1 MCESAAPGGA
11 TCGTVNAMAAHT
23 SRSTDEKVKALEVAL
38 CEMRRVIVAYSG
50 GADSTFLA
58 AVANQALGQASL
70 AVTARSPSLAP
81 SELEQAVRVAD
92 ELGLNHRVIDTNEV
106 EREDYRAND
115 PNRCYFCKEELYSHL
130 SALPEAEQAQIVNGH
145 NLDDT
150 GDFRPGINSAKKRGI
165 RSPLIEAGLT
175 KAEIREQSRRLGLP
189 TWDKPA
195 QACLSSRIPYGTP
208 ITVDALSR
216 VAQAESYL
224 RELGIERLRV
234 RHHDTIARIEVD
246 PDDFPT
252 LLEQQNRREI
262 MERFRSIGYAYAAID
277 LDGFR
282 SGSMNETLRGL
293 RRKHGEN
300 GAFQA
305 E

>member
-1 MCESAAPGGA
+1 M
-11 TCGTVNAMAAHT
+11 VNAMAVHT
-23 SRSTDEKVKALEVAL
+23 STSTDEKVKALEAAL
-38 CEMRRVIVAYSG
+38 LEMRRVIVAYSG

-58 AVANQALGQASL
+58 AVANQTLGQASL
-70 AVTARSPSLAP
+70 AVTARSASLSP
-81 SELEQAVRVAD
+81 SELEQAVRVAG
-92 ELGLNHRVIDTNEV
+92 EIGLNHRVIDTNEV
-106 EREDYRAND
+106 ERDDYRAND

-130 SALPEAEQAQIVNGH
+130 SALPEAEHAQIVNGH

-150 GDFRPGINSAKKRGI
+150 GDFRPGIGSAKKRGI

-175 KAEIREQSRRLGLP
+175 KSEIREHSRRLGLP
-189 TWDKPA
+189 TWNKPA

-246 PDDFPT
+246 PDDFPV
-252 LLEQQNRREI
+252 LIEQRTRREI
-262 MERFRSIGYAYAAID
+262 AERFRSIGYSYVAID

-282 SGSMNETLRGL
+282 SGSMNEALRDQ
-293 RRKHGEN
+293 RRKHGAN
-300 GAFQA
+300 GGFQA

>member
-1 MCESAAPGGA
+1 
-11 TCGTVNAMAAHT
+11 MAAHT
-23 SRSTDEKVKALEVAL
+23 STSTDEKVKALEGAL

-106 EREDYRAND
+106 ERDDYRAND

-130 SALPEAEQAQIVNGH
+130 SALPEAEHAQIVNGH

-282 SGSMNETLRGL
+282 SGSMNETLQGL
-293 RRKHGEN
+293 RRRRGEN
-300 GAFQA
+300 GAFQT

>member
-1 MCESAAPGGA
+1 
-11 TCGTVNAMAAHT
+11 MAAHMST
-23 SRSTDEKVKALEVAL
+23 STDEKVKALEGAL

-81 SELEQAVRVAD
+81 SELEQAVRVAG

-106 EREDYRAND
+106 ERDDYRAND

-165 RSPLIEAGLT
+165 RSPLVEAGLT

-189 TWDKPA
+189 TWNKPA

-262 MERFRSIGYAYAAID
+262 MERFRSIGYSYVAID

-293 RRKHGEN
+293 RRRRGEN
-300 GAFQA
+300 GGFQA

>member
-1 MCESAAPGGA
+1 MCESAAAGGA
-11 TCGTVNAMAAHT
+11 TCGTVNAMASHT
-23 SRSTDEKVKALEVAL
+23 SMSTDEKMRVLEGAL

-130 SALPEAEQAQIVNGH
+130 SALPEAEHAQIVNGH

-246 PDDFPT
+246 PDEFPI
-252 LLEQQNRREI
+252 LLEPQNRREI
-262 MERFRSIGYAYAAID
+262 TERFRSIGYSYTAID
-277 LDGFR
+277 LEGFR
-282 SGSMNETLRGL
+282 SGSMNETLRGI
-293 RRKHGEN
+293 RRRSGEN
-300 GAFQA
+300 GGFQA

>member
-1 MCESAAPGGA
+1 M
-11 TCGTVNAMAAHT
+11 VNAMAAHT
-23 SRSTDEKVKALEVAL
+23 STSTDEKVKALEAAL
-38 CEMRRVIVAYSG
+38 LEMRCVIVAYSG

-58 AVANQALGQASL
+58 AVANQTLGQASL
-70 AVTARSPSLAP
+70 AVTARSASLSP
-81 SELEQAVRVAD
+81 SELEQAVRVAG
-92 ELGLNHRVIDTNEV
+92 EIGLNHRVIDTNEV
-106 EREDYRAND
+106 ERDDYRAND

-130 SALPEAEQAQIVNGH
+130 SALPEAEHAQIVNGH

-150 GDFRPGINSAKKRGI
+150 GDFRPGIGSAKKRGI

-175 KAEIREQSRRLGLP
+175 KSEIRKHSRRLGLP
-189 TWDKPA
+189 TWNKPA

-246 PDDFPT
+246 PDDFPV
-252 LLEQQNRREI
+252 LIEQRTRREI
-262 MERFRSIGYAYAAID
+262 AERFRSIGYSYVAID

-282 SGSMNETLRGL
+282 SGSMNEALQGQ
-293 RRKHGEN
+293 RRKHGAN
-300 GAFQA
+300 GGFQA